1 MFRSGFKARPKL
13 CWRENKMKNRVAVYG
28 SLRKGFYNHHIIEG
42 SIFLG
47 EDWIFE
53 INLYDLGPYPGAL
66 MEQSDGVLVEVY
78 EVSDQCLLRLDE
90 LEGFLENDQNSLY
103 RRIPI
108 ESSYGSVWIYIYN
121 QAVDPNELIESG
133 IWH

>member
-1 MFRSGFKARPKL
+1 
-13 CWRENKMKNRVAVYG
+13 MKNRVAVYG
-28 SLRKGFYNHHIIEG
+28 SLRKGFHNHHLIEG

-53 INLYDLGPYPGAL
+53 ITLYDLGPYPGAL

-78 EVSDQCLLRLDE
+78 EVSGQCLLRLDE